1 MLKFRI
7 AKIPGALAACLL
19 SLTCLAQ
26 PATIV
31 STRPHAGSSYQPEA
45 QVYFSPKGGA
55 AAAVIKEID
64 NARSRIRV
72 QAYSFTHA
80 GIAKALLDAKRRG
93 VDVALI
99 LDKSNR
105 NAKYSAAD
113 FTAHGGIPTYIDA
126 VHPIAHSK
134 IMIVDDTTVITGSFN
149 FTKAAEESN
158 AENLLVLHS
167 RELAARYL
175 ENWTAHQAH
184 SQPYAGR

>member
-1 MLKFRI
+1 MLKFEI

-19 SLTCLAQ
+19 SLSCLAQ
-26 PATIV
+26 PATTY
-31 STRPHAGSSYQPEA
+31 STRPHAGSSYQPDA

-55 AAAVIKEID
+55 AAAVIKEIE
-64 NARSRIRV
+64 AAHSRIRV

-80 GIAKALLDAKRRG
+80 GIVKALLDAKRRG
-93 VDVALI
+93 VDVAVI
-99 LDKSNR
+99 LDKTNR

-126 VHPIAHSK
+126 AHAIAHSK
-134 IMIVDDTTVITGSFN
+134 IMVLDDATVITGSFN

-158 AENLLVLHS
+158 AENLLVLRS

-175 ENWTAHQAH
+175 ENWTTHQAH